1 MKKFCNDIKFSSQ
14 LSQRP
19 NVHFIFIKSIQ
30 IISIKKE
37 VVSLLLFIVVVI
49 EYFDVINEWFTIVW
63 KSISAISLLSCM
75 FTQQKKPSTFYQS
88 VSKKTQTETKICIV
102 LLAACRCFKS
112 NFIIFSRRCSLF
124 V

>member
-14 LSQRP
+14 LSHRP

-49 EYFDVINEWFTIVW
+49 EYFDVINEWFRIV
-63 KSISAISLLSCM
+63 
-75 FTQQKKPSTFYQS
+75 
-88 VSKKTQTETKICIV
+88 
-102 LLAACRCFKS
+102 
-112 NFIIFSRRCSLF
+112 
-124 V
+124 